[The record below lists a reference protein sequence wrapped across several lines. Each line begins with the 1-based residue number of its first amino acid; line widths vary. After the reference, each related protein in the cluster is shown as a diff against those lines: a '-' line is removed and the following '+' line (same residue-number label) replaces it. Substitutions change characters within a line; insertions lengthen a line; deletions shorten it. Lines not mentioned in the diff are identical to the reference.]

1 MKGPIQ
7 RCCYCQRSLYQ
18 FERTPFLNG
27 IYHKN
32 CFCTLYNR
40 IRERKQSIG
49 IFMTSYDLIENWKNF
64 KKEIDEKNNSEIID
78 KLLKRIQELEDENLK
93 LKALLFMK

>member
-7 RCCYCQRSLYQ
+7 RCYYCQRSLYQ

-27 IYHKN
+27 IYHKK

-40 IRERKQSIG
+40 IRERKRSIRL
-49 IFMTSYDLIENWKNF
+49 FMTSYDLIENF
-64 KKEIDEKNNSEIID
+64 EREIDEKNNSEIID
-78 KLLKRIQELEDENLK
+78 KLLKRIQELIIRR
-93 LKALLFMK
+93 